1 MRLLAVLPGLG
12 DSLGLVPAPELN
24 LGRPGLRGLAGVR
37 LGPFPPGRVGDPQD
51 GELPGGLLGQDPGR
65 VRLGVPA
72 ASRAACARTMSSLQR
87 LSAAA
92 SSALTSRGARA
103 AARW

>member
-12 DSLGLVPAPELN
+12 YSLGLVPAPELT

-37 LGPFPPGRVGDPQD
+37 LGPFPPGRVGDPQP
-51 GELPGGLLGQDPGR
+51 GELPGGL
-65 VRLGVPA
+65 PA
-72 ASRAACARTMSSLQR
+72 RIPAVSASASRPASRAACARTMSDLQR
-87 LSAAA
+87 RSAAA